1 MEFEWDAD
9 KAKRNFTVHGI
20 RFQEAIPVFDDD
32 NAVTILDDL
41 SDPTEERYVT
51 LGMGAKGSIFVV
63 VYVYRGENIRIIS
76 ARKAEPHERKA
87 YGE

>member
-1 MEFEWDAD
+1 M
-9 KAKRNFTVHGI
+9 
-20 RFQEAIPVFDDD
+20 FDDD
-32 NAVTILDDL
+32 NAVTILDDV

-51 LGMGAKGSIFVV
+51 LGMGARGFILVV
-63 VYVYRGENIRIIS
+63 VYINRDENIRIIS